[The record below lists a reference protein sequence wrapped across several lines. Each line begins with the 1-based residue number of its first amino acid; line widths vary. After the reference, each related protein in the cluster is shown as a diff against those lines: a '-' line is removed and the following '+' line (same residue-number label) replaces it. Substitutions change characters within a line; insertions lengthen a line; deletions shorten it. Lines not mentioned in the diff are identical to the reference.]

1 VEKITYYILVIREIP
16 QNVMLE
22 GDWSGE
28 VLRSKY
34 RVSKD
39 HDINVCD
46 ATDLCE
52 MMALEY
58 VPYSEM

>member
-1 VEKITYYILVIREIP
+1 VIIREIP

-34 RVSKD
+34 RVWKD
-39 HDINVCD
+39 HDINVCN
-46 ATDLCE
+46 ATDQCE
-52 MMALEY
+52 MMALEH